1 MAFYLAL
8 FWLIPMNAYQ
18 ANLYLPLIAA
28 GLYLGILVLPQ
39 IRRRPEK
46 QQTTWLVLALVASI
60 AWEFSI
66 FFASSVPFP
75 NFPIIVLLL
84 ALGTVAGITNAF
96 LDGQLARRYIILGS
110 LALLTAVLIN
120 LLTPDRVFVLPD
132 GRPLNITN
140 GTLAAYLTWGALAG
154 ALLIITWRE
163 YRKTH
168 FPWHA
173 NRLLFWFAV
182 LCTLFLGE
190 FIQFFDRLGFIL
202 IGQTLRFL
210 GMVGMAYGIASFRV
224 FDVRARAQRG
234 LAFIIINALS
244 ALPLI
249 LSVIIVFQFGAAINR
264 GNDVITSILIALVI
278 TLGFFLY
285 QPFRRL
291 IARLVYHYLRGGKG
305 VNPGQEVRKYSQAI
319 SRTLDVQQLSL
330 LIIGTLSE
338 LFETNRGALMLVTQ
352 LEDGGYEVEPIP
364 AMGVL
369 PRHPIRFAHDSL
381 LLNTLV
387 TQHQPLL
394 QYEIDFNPTFKEL
407 SDLERSWLGEMKM
420 EVYVP
425 VSSGTDIVGIIAV
438 GPKVSAVPYQP
449 NELELMQ
456 TLADQTV
463 VALQNARLYSELN
476 DQNEHIRYLNID
488 LVEQNEKLE
497 IMDQVKSDF
506 ITIASHE
513 LRTPLTQVKGYA
525 DILSAMNEEN
535 ALTREQTREIVGHIN
550 RATLQLERL
559 ITAMLDASQLD
570 VDGMQLTF
578 VKTNLDTVL
587 RLAVEPLIQAMR
599 ERRIQLDMD
608 GIENLPPIYA
618 DFKRLVQSFT
628 NLLGNAV
635 KYTPDSGEIQVK
647 AVVVQG
653 QQFEEEFLEISI
665 QDTGIGIDPQFHSL
679 IFEKFF
685 RIGDPQLHSTG
696 NTKFKG
702 AGPGLG
708 LPIAKGVIEAH
719 GGRIWVESEAE
730 DEDRLPG
737 SRFNIVLP
745 IRPPG
750 SEDIVDSETAVR
762 PAYLIG

>member
-1 MAFYLAL
+1 MLAIIWEFAIFFSNSL
-8 FWLIPMNAYQ
+8 PI
-18 ANLYLPLIAA
+18 ANLPTL
-28 GLYLGILVLPQ
+28 
-39 IRRRPEK
+39 
-46 QQTTWLVLALVASI
+46 
-60 AWEFSI
+60 
-66 FFASSVPFP
+66 
-75 NFPIIVLLL
+75 VLLL
-84 ALGTVAGITNAF
+84 SICTLAGTTGAF
-96 LDGQLARRYIILGS
+96 LDWQPDKRYLFLGGT
-110 LALLTAVLIN
+110 AVLTAVLIN
-120 LLTPDRVFVLPD
+120 VLAPDRTFVLPN
-132 GRPLNITN
+132 GQMLTFTN
-140 GTLAAYLTWGALAG
+140 GSLAAHLTWAALAST
-154 ALLIITWRE
+154 LLLTTWRE
-163 YRKTH
+163 YRKTR

-173 NRLLFWFAV
+173 NRLLFWFSV
-182 LCTLFLGE
+182 LALFFLGE
-190 FIQFFDRLGFIL
+190 FAQFFDRLDAII
-202 IGQTLRFL
+202 IGQFFRFL
-210 GMVGMAYGIASFRV
+210 GMVGLAYGVASFRI

-234 LAFIIINALS
+234 IAFIIINTLS

-249 LSVIIVFQFGAAINR
+249 LSVIIVFQFGEALNQT
-264 GNDVITSILIALVI
+264 NDIFTSILIALVI
-278 TLGFFLY
+278 TMGFFLY
-285 QPFRRL
+285 QPFRRF
-291 IARLVYHYLRGGKG
+291 IGRWVYRYLRGEG
-305 VNPGQEVRKYSQAI
+305 VNASQVVRNYSQAI
-319 SRTLDVQQLSL
+319 SRTLDVQQLSI
-330 LIIGTLSE
+330 LIVGTLSE
-338 LFETNRGALMLVTQ
+338 LLESNRGALMLVTR
-352 LEDGGYEVEPIP
+352 LEDGGYEIDPIP
-364 AMGVL
+364 AMGIL
-369 PRHPIRFAHDSL
+369 PRHPVRFTHDDFL
-381 LLNTLV
+381 INTLV
-387 TQHQPLL
+387 AQHQPLL
-394 QYEIDFNPTFKEL
+394 QYELDFNPVFKVLRDE
-407 SDLERSWLGEMKM
+407 ERTWLADMSM

-425 VSSGTDIVGIIAV
+425 VSSGPDIVGLIAM
-438 GPKVSAVPYQP
+438 GPKVTAVPYQP

-463 VALQNARLYSELN
+463 VAVQNARLFSELN
-476 DQNEHIRYLNID
+476 HQNEHIRYLNID

-497 IMDQVKSDF
+497 IMDRVKSDF

-578 VKTNLDTVL
+578 VKTQLETVL

-599 ERRIQLDMD
+599 ERRIQLEIKGVSD
-608 GIENLPPIYA
+608 LPPIYA

-635 KYTPDSGEIQVK
+635 KYTPDSGQIHVK
-647 AVVVQG
+647 ANIVPG
-653 QQFEEEFLEISI
+653 QNEEEYLEIVI
-665 QDTGIGIDPQFHSL
+665 RDTGIGIDPKFHSL

-730 DEDRLPG
+730 DEERLPG
-737 SRFNIVLP
+737 SSFNIILP
-745 IRPPG
+745 VRPPG
-750 SEDIVDSETAVR
+750 SEDIVDGETAVR

>member
-1 MAFYLAL
+1 
-8 FWLIPMNAYQ
+8 MNAYQ

-28 GLYLGILVLPQ
+28 GLYLGILILPQ

-46 QQTTWLVLALVASI
+46 NQVAWLIVTLVVSI

-66 FFASSVPFP
+66 FFARNIPIP
-75 NFPIIVLLL
+75 NLPLLVLLL
-84 ALGTVAGITNAF
+84 SVSTLAAATSAF
-96 LDGQLARRYIILGS
+96 LDWRPRSRFLVLAG
-110 LALLTAVLIN
+110 AAVLAAVFIN
-120 LLTPDRVFVLPD
+120 LLTPNRVFVLPN
-132 GRPLNITN
+132 RQPLGITN
-140 GTLAAYLTWGALAG
+140 GTLSVYLVWGALVG
-154 ALLIITWRE
+154 GLLLSTWRE
-163 YRKTH
+163 YRKTR

-173 NRLLFWFAV
+173 NRLLFWFSGLAA
-182 LCTLFLGE
+182 LFLGE
-190 FIQFFDRLGFIL
+190 FIQFFDALGFI
-202 IGQTLRFL
+202 IAGQILRFL
-210 GMVGMAYGIASFRV
+210 GMAGLAYGIASFRL

-234 LAFIIINALS
+234 IAFVIINTLS

-249 LSVIIVFQFGAAINR
+249 LSVIIVFQFGELLYQ
-264 GNDVITSILIALVI
+264 GDEVITSSLIALVI
-278 TLGFFLY
+278 TIGFFLY

-291 IARLVYHYLRGGKG
+291 IGRLVYRYLRGEG
-305 VNPGQEVRKYSQAI
+305 VNAGQVVRNYSQAI

-338 LFETNRGALMLVTQ
+338 LLETNRGALMLVTQ
-352 LEDGGYEVEPIP
+352 LKKGGYEVEPIP
-364 AMGVL
+364 AIGVL
-369 PRHPIRFAHDSL
+369 PRHPIRFTEDDL
-381 LLNTLV
+381 FINTLLE
-387 TQHQPLL
+387 QHQPLL
-394 QYEIDFNPTFKEL
+394 QYELDFNPAFREL
-407 SDLERSWLGEMKM
+407 NDQERSWLAEMTM

-425 VSSGTDIVGIIAV
+425 VSSGTDIVGLIAV

-497 IMDQVKSDF
+497 IMDRVKSDF

-535 ALTREQTREIVGHIN
+535 ALTREQTKEIVGHIN

-578 VKTNLDTVL
+578 VKTQLETVL
-587 RLAVEPLIQAMR
+587 RLAAEPLIQAMR
-599 ERRIQLDMD
+599 ERRIHLQME
-608 GIENLPPIYA
+608 GIEGLPPIYA
-618 DFKRLVQSFT
+618 DFKRLVQSFS

-635 KYTPDSGEIQVK
+635 KYTPDSGQIFVK
-647 AVVVQG
+647 ANTVPG
-653 QQFEEEFLEISI
+653 QYEEEFLEIVI
-665 QDTGIGIDPQFHSL
+665 RDTGIGIDPKFHSL

-730 DEDRLPG
+730 DEERLPG
-737 SRFNIVLP
+737 SSFNIVLP
-745 IRPPG
+745 IHPPG
-750 SEDIVDSETAVR
+750 SEDLGNGETAPR
-762 PAYLIG
+762 PAYLVG

>member
-1 MAFYLAL
+1 
-8 FWLIPMNAYQ
+8 MNAYQ

-28 GLYLGILVLPQ
+28 GLYLVMLILPQ
-39 IRRRPEK
+39 IRQRPEK
-46 QQTTWLVLALVASI
+46 KQTTWLVVSLVFSI
-60 AWEFSI
+60 GWEFAI
-66 FFASSVPFP
+66 YFARSVPFA
-75 NFPIIVLLL
+75 NLPIIVLLL
-84 ALGTVAGITNAF
+84 ALCALAATTSAF
-96 LDGQLARRYIILGS
+96 LDWKPATRYVFLATT
-110 LALLTAVLIN
+110 AVLTAVFIN
-120 LLTPDRVFVLPD
+120 LLAPDRVFILPN
-132 GRPLNITN
+132 GRLLSITN
-140 GTLAAYLTWGALAG
+140 GTLALYLTWGGLAG
-154 ALLIITWRE
+154 GLMLATWRE
-163 YRKTH
+163 YRKTS

-173 NRLLFWFAV
+173 NRLLFWFTV
-182 LCTLFLGE
+182 LSIIFLGE
-190 FIQFFDRLGFIL
+190 LLQLFDQLIL
-202 IGQTLRFL
+202 IIVGQVLRFI
-210 GMVGMAYGIASFRV
+210 GMVGAAYGVSSFRI

-234 LAFIIINALS
+234 IAFIIINTLS

-249 LSVIIVFQFGAAINR
+249 LSVIIVFQFGEALNQTDDIF
-264 GNDVITSILIALVI
+264 TSILIALII

-291 IARLVYHYLRGGKG
+291 IGRVVYRYLRGES
-305 VNPGQEVRKYSQAI
+305 VNAGQVVRNYSQAI
-319 SRTLDVQQLSL
+319 SRTLDVQQISL

-338 LFETNRGALMLVTQ
+338 LLETNRGTLMLVTQ
-352 LEDGGYEVEPIP
+352 LENGGYEVEPIP
-364 AMGVL
+364 AMGVV
-369 PRHPIRFAHDSL
+369 PRHPIRFTHDDL
-381 LLNTLV
+381 FMNALV
-387 TQHQPLL
+387 NQHQPLL
-394 QYEIDFNPTFKEL
+394 QYELDFNPAFKNL
-407 SDLERSWLGEMKM
+407 SDQERGWLSEMTM

-425 VSSGTDIVGIIAV
+425 VSSGTDIVGLVGV
-438 GPKVSAVPYQP
+438 GPKSSAVPYQP

-497 IMDQVKSDF
+497 IMDRVKSDF

-578 VKTNLDTVL
+578 VKTQLDTVL

-599 ERRIQLDMD
+599 ERRIHLEID
-608 GIENLPPIYA
+608 GIVELPSIYA
-618 DFKRLVQSFT
+618 DFKRLVQAFT

-635 KYTPDSGEIQVK
+635 KYTPDGGRISIR
-647 AVVVQG
+647 ASVVPG
-653 QQFEEEFLEISI
+653 QTFEEEFLEIII
-665 QDTGIGIDPQFHSL
+665 QDTGIGIDPKFHTL

-730 DEDRLPG
+730 DEERLPG
-737 SRFNIVLP
+737 TSFNIVLP
-745 IRPPG
+745 VKPPG
-750 SEDIVDSETAVR
+750 SEDIVNGETAAR

>member
-1 MAFYLAL
+1 MD
-8 FWLIPMNAYQ
+8 AYQ

-28 GLYLGILVLPQ
+28 ALYLGLLILPQ

-46 QQTTWLVLALVASI
+46 NQAAWLVAALVVSI
-60 AWEFSI
+60 GWEFSI
-66 FFASSVPFP
+66 FFTNSIPVPNLP
-75 NFPIIVLLL
+75 TIVLLVSAGTL
-84 ALGTVAGITNAF
+84 AATTGAYLDWQPRWRYLVLGG
-96 LDGQLARRYIILGS
+96 
-110 LALLTAVLIN
+110 TAVLTTVTIN
-120 LLTPDRVFVLPD
+120 LLAPNRTFILP
-132 GRPLNITN
+132 GGQLMNITN
-140 GTLAAYLTWGALAG
+140 GTLAVYLTWSGLAG
-154 ALLIITWRE
+154 GLLITTWRE
-163 YRKTH
+163 YRKTR

-173 NRLLFWFAV
+173 NRLLFWFSV
-182 LCTLFLGE
+182 LSIFFLGE
-190 FIQFFDRLGFIL
+190 LLQFIDALGFI
-202 IGQTLRFL
+202 IAGQSLRFL
-210 GMVGMAYGIASFRV
+210 GMLGLAYGIASFRI

-234 LAFIIINALS
+234 IAFVIINTLS

-249 LSVIIVFQFGAAINR
+249 LSVIIIFQFGEALYQGDNI
-264 GNDVITSILIALVI
+264 ITSSLIALAI

-285 QPFRRL
+285 QPFRQL
-291 IARLVYHYLRGGKG
+291 IARLVFRYMRGEG
-305 VNPGQEVRKYSQAI
+305 VNAGQVVRNYSQAI

-330 LIIGTLSE
+330 LIVGTLSE
-338 LFETNRGALMLVTQ
+338 LLETNRGALMLVTQ
-352 LEDGGYEVEPIP
+352 LENGGYEVDPTP
-364 AMGVL
+364 AMGIV
-369 PRHPIRFAHDSL
+369 PRHPIRFAHDDL
-381 LLNTLV
+381 FINALV
-387 TQHQPLL
+387 DQHQPLL
-394 QYEIDFNPTFKEL
+394 QYELDFNPAFKEL
-407 SDLERSWLGEMKM
+407 SDEERSWLAEMTM

-425 VSSGTDIVGIIAV
+425 VSRGGNIVGLIAV

-449 NELELMQ
+449 NELDLMQ

-476 DQNEHIRYLNID
+476 EQNEHIRYLNID

-497 IMDQVKSDF
+497 IMDRVKSDF

-525 DILSAMNEEN
+525 DILSAMNDEN

-578 VKTNLDTVL
+578 VKTQLDIVL

-599 ERRIQLDMD
+599 ERRIHLE
-608 GIENLPPIYA
+608 IEGVEDLPPIYA
-618 DFKRLVQSFT
+618 DFKRLVQSFN

-635 KYTPDSGEIQVK
+635 KYTPDSGHIHVK
-647 AVVVQG
+647 ATKVPG
-653 QQFEEEFLEISI
+653 QFEEEFLEIVI
-665 QDTGIGIDPQFHSL
+665 RDTGIGIDPKFHSL

-730 DEDRLPG
+730 DEERLPG
-737 SRFNIVLP
+737 SSFNIVLP
-745 IRPPG
+745 VRPPG
-750 SEDIVDSETAVR
+750 SEDIVDGETAAR

>member
-1 MAFYLAL
+1 MD
-8 FWLIPMNAYQ
+8 AYQ

-28 GLYLGILVLPQ
+28 GLYLGILILPQ
-39 IRRRPEK
+39 IRHRPEK
-46 QQTTWLVLALVASI
+46 TQAAWLVATLVVSI
-60 AWEFSI
+60 GWEFSL
-66 FFASSVPFP
+66 FFARSIPLP
-75 NFPIIVLLL
+75 NLPIIVLLVSIGTL
-84 ALGTVAGITNAF
+84 AAATSAY
-96 LDGQLARRYIILGS
+96 LDWRPKSRVLILGG
-110 LALLTAVLIN
+110 AAVLTAVLIN
-120 LLTPDRVFVLPD
+120 LLAPNRVFVLPGGQTAD
-132 GRPLNITN
+132 ITN
-140 GTLAAYLTWGALAG
+140 GTLAVYLTWGALAG
-154 ALLIITWRE
+154 GLLITSWRE
-163 YRKTH
+163 YRKTR

-173 NRLLFWFAV
+173 NRLLFWFSV
-182 LCTLFLGE
+182 LSIFFLGE
-190 FIQFFDRLGFIL
+190 LLQFFDALGFI
-202 IGQTLRFL
+202 IAGQMLRFL
-210 GMVGMAYGIASFRV
+210 GMAGLAYGIASFRI

-234 LAFIIINALS
+234 IAFIIINTLS

-249 LSVIIVFQFGAAINR
+249 LSVIIVFQFGEALYQGDN
-264 GNDVITSILIALVI
+264 VITSSLIALVI

-291 IARLVYHYLRGGKG
+291 IGRIVYRYLRGEG
-305 VNPGQEVRKYSQAI
+305 VNAGQVVRNYSQAI

-330 LIIGTLSE
+330 LIVGTLSE
-338 LFETNRGALMLVTQ
+338 LLETNRGALMLVTQ
-352 LEDGGYEVEPIP
+352 LENGGYEVDPIP
-364 AMGVL
+364 AMGIV
-369 PRHPIRFAHDSL
+369 PRHPIRFAHDDL
-381 LLNTLV
+381 FINALV
-387 TQHQPLL
+387 DQHQPLL
-394 QYEIDFNPTFKEL
+394 QYELDFNPAFK
-407 SDLERSWLGEMKM
+407 DLRDEERKWLAEMTM

-425 VSSGTDIVGIIAV
+425 VSSGADIVGLIAV

-449 NELELMQ
+449 GELELMQ

-476 DQNEHIRYLNID
+476 NQNEHIRYLNID

-497 IMDQVKSDF
+497 IMDRVKSDF

-525 DILSAMNEEN
+525 DILSAMNDEN

-578 VKTNLDTVL
+578 VKTQLDTVL

-599 ERRIQLDMD
+599 ERRIHLE
-608 GIENLPPIYA
+608 IEGLEDLPPIYA
-618 DFKRLVQSFT
+618 DFKRLVQSFN

-635 KYTPDSGEIQVK
+635 KYTPDSGHIYVK
-647 AVVVQG
+647 ATRVPG
-653 QQFEEEFLEISI
+653 QFEEEFLEIVI
-665 QDTGIGIDPQFHSL
+665 RDTGIGIDPKFHSL

-730 DEDRLPG
+730 DEERLPG
-737 SRFNIVLP
+737 SSFNIVLP

-750 SEDIVDSETAVR
+750 SEDIVGGETAVR

>member
-1 MAFYLAL
+1 
-8 FWLIPMNAYQ
+8 MNAYQ

-28 GLYLGILVLPQ
+28 GFYAGILILPQ

-46 QQTTWLVLALVASI
+46 NQASWLVAALVVSI
-60 AWEFSI
+60 VWEFSL
-66 FFASSVPFP
+66 FFAASIPLANLP
-75 NFPIIVLLL
+75 TLVLLL
-84 ALGTVAGITNAF
+84 SVCALAGTTSAF
-96 LDGQLARRYIILGS
+96 LDWRPKQKYVMLAG
-110 LALLTAVLIN
+110 TAVFTTLLIN
-120 LLTPDRVFVLPD
+120 LLAPNRTFILPG
-132 GRPLNITN
+132 GRPLGLTN
-140 GTLAAYLTWGALAG
+140 GTLAVYLTWGGLFG
-154 ALLIITWRE
+154 ALLITTWRE
-163 YRKTH
+163 YRKTR

-173 NRLLFWFAV
+173 NRLLFWFTV
-182 LCTLFLGE
+182 LATLFLGE
-190 FIQFFDRLGFIL
+190 LIQFFDQLGFII
-202 IGQTLRFL
+202 IGQVLRYL
-210 GMVGMAYGIASFRV
+210 GMTGLAYGIASYRI

-234 LAFIIINALS
+234 IAFIIINTLS

-249 LSVIIVFQFGAAINR
+249 LSVIIVFQFGEAINR
-264 GNDVITSILIALVI
+264 TNNVFTSILIALII

-291 IARLVYHYLRGGKG
+291 ISNVVFRYLRGEG
-305 VNPGQEVRKYSQAI
+305 VNAGLVVRNYSQAI
-319 SRTLDVQQLSL
+319 SRTLDVQQLSI
-330 LIIGTLSE
+330 LIVGTLSE
-338 LFETNRGALMLVTQ
+338 LLETNRGALMLVTH
-352 LEDGGYEVEPIP
+352 LEDGGFEIDPIP
-364 AMGVL
+364 AMGLV
-369 PRHPIRFAHDSL
+369 PRHPVRFAHDDL
-381 LLNTLV
+381 FINTLMA
-387 TQHQPLL
+387 QHQPLL
-394 QYEIDFNPTFKEL
+394 QYELDFNPAFKGLREE
-407 SDLERSWLGEMKM
+407 ERTWLDDMTM

-425 VSSGTDIVGIIAV
+425 VSSGEDIVGLIAV

-449 NELELMQ
+449 IELELMQ

-463 VALQNARLYSELN
+463 VALQNARLFSELN
-476 DQNEHIRYLNID
+476 IQNEHIRYLNID

-497 IMDQVKSDF
+497 IMDRVKSDF

-578 VKTNLDTVL
+578 VKTRLDTVL

-599 ERRIQLDMD
+599 ERRILYEVEGVDS
-608 GIENLPPIYA
+608 LPPIYA

-628 NLLGNAV
+628 NILGNAV
-635 KYTPDSGEIQVK
+635 KYTPDSGRIHVR
-647 AVVVQG
+647 AAIVPG
-653 QQFEEEFLEISI
+653 QNEEEFLEIVI
-665 QDTGIGIDPQFHSL
+665 RDTGIGIDPKFHTL

-696 NTKFKG
+696 STKFKG

-730 DEDRLPG
+730 DEERLPG
-737 SRFNIVLP
+737 STFNIVLP
-745 IRPPG
+745 VRPPG
-750 SEDIVDSETAVR
+750 SEDVANGETAVR

>member
-1 MAFYLAL
+1 
-8 FWLIPMNAYQ
+8 MNAYQ

-28 GLYLGILVLPQ
+28 GFYLVLLILPQ

-46 QQTTWLVLALVASI
+46 SQTTWLVISLIVSLV
-60 AWEFSI
+60 WEFSLY
-66 FFASSVPFP
+66 FASNLPIANLP
-75 NFPIIVLLL
+75 NIILLL
-84 ALGTVAGITNAF
+84 SVSTLVATTGAF
-96 LDGQLARRYIILGS
+96 LDWQPGKRSLILGG
-110 LALLTAVLIN
+110 AAIITAVFIN
-120 LLTPDRVFVLPD
+120 LLAPNHHFFWPD
-132 GRPLNITN
+132 GRIIVTTN
-140 GTLAAYLTWGALAG
+140 GTIAVYLAWVGLAG
-154 ALLIITWRE
+154 TLLITTWRE
-163 YRKTH
+163 YRKTS

-173 NRLLFWFAV
+173 NRLLYWFTV

-190 FIQFFDRLGFIL
+190 FIQFFDQLGFVI
-202 IGQTLRFL
+202 IGQVVRFL
-210 GMVGMAYGIASFRV
+210 GMAGLAYGVASFRI
-224 FDVRARAQRG
+224 FDVRARAQRAI
-234 LAFIIINALS
+234 AFVIINTLS

-249 LSVIIVFQFGAAINR
+249 LSVIIVFQFGSVLNR
-264 GNDVITSILIALVI
+264 GNDLFTSIIIALII

-291 IARLVYHYLRGGKG
+291 IGNLVYRYLRGEG
-305 VNPGQEVRKYSQAI
+305 VNAGQVVRHYSQAI
-319 SRTLDVQQLSL
+319 SRTLDVQQISL
-330 LIIGTLSE
+330 LIIGTFSE
-338 LFETNRGALMLVTQ
+338 LLETNRGTLMLATE
-352 LEDGGYEVEPIP
+352 LKNGGYEVEPIP
-364 AMGVL
+364 AMGIV
-369 PRHPIRFAHDSL
+369 PRHPIRFAHDDL
-381 LLNTLV
+381 FINTLIN
-387 TQHQPLL
+387 QHQPLL
-394 QYEIDFNPTFKEL
+394 QYELDFNPAFK
-407 SDLERSWLGEMKM
+407 DLNEQERSWLGEMTM

-425 VSSGTDIVGIIAV
+425 VSSGAEIVGLIGV
-438 GPKVSAVPYQP
+438 GPKNSAVPYQP
-449 NELELMQ
+449 SELELMQ

-463 VALQNARLYSELN
+463 VALQNARLFGEIN

-497 IMDQVKSDF
+497 IMDRVKSDF

-578 VKTNLDTVL
+578 VKTQLDTVL

-599 ERRIQLDMD
+599 ERRIRLELK
-608 GIENLPPIYA
+608 GIDELPPIYA
-618 DFKRLVQSFT
+618 DFKRLVQAFT

-635 KYTPDSGEIQVK
+635 KYTPDSGRISVK
-647 AVVVQG
+647 ASIVPSQSYG
-653 QQFEEEFLEISI
+653 EEFLEIVI
-665 QDTGIGIDPQFHSL
+665 QDTGIGIDPKFHAL

-696 NTKFKG
+696 STKFKG

-719 GGRIWVESEAE
+719 GGRIWVESEGE
-730 DEDRLPG
+730 DEERLPG
-737 SRFNIVLP
+737 SSFNIVLP
-745 IRPPG
+745 VRPPG
-750 SEDIVDSETAVR
+750 SEDIVDGETAVR
-762 PAYLIG
+762 PAYLVG

>member
-1 MAFYLAL
+1 MD
-8 FWLIPMNAYQ
+8 AYQ

-28 GLYLGILVLPQ
+28 ALYLGILILPQ

-46 QQTTWLVLALVASI
+46 NQAAWLVAALVVSI
-60 AWEFSI
+60 GWEFSL
-66 FFASSVPFP
+66 FFTNNIPVP
-75 NFPIIVLLL
+75 NFPTIVLLVSVGML
-84 ALGTVAGITNAF
+84 AATTGAYLDWQPRWRYLVLGG
-96 LDGQLARRYIILGS
+96 
-110 LALLTAVLIN
+110 TAVLTTVIIN
-120 LLTPDRVFVLPD
+120 LLAPNRAFILP
-132 GRPLNITN
+132 GGQVMNITN
-140 GTLAAYLTWGALAG
+140 GTLAVYLTWGGLAG
-154 ALLIITWRE
+154 GLLITTWRE
-163 YRKTH
+163 YRKTR

-173 NRLLFWFAV
+173 NRLLFWFSV
-182 LCTLFLGE
+182 LSIFFLGE
-190 FIQFFDRLGFIL
+190 LLQFIDALGFI
-202 IGQTLRFL
+202 IAGQTLRFL
-210 GMVGMAYGIASFRV
+210 GMAGLAYGIASFRI

-234 LAFIIINALS
+234 IAFVIINTLS

-249 LSVIIVFQFGAAINR
+249 LSVIIIFQFGEALYQGDNI
-264 GNDVITSILIALVI
+264 ITSSLIALAI

-285 QPFRRL
+285 QPFRQL
-291 IARLVYHYLRGGKG
+291 IARVIFRYMRGEG
-305 VNPGQEVRKYSQAI
+305 VNAGQVVRNYSQAI

-330 LIIGTLSE
+330 LIVGTLSE
-338 LFETNRGALMLVTQ
+338 LLETNRGALMLVTQ
-352 LEDGGYEVEPIP
+352 LENGGFEVDPVP
-364 AMGVL
+364 AMGIV
-369 PRHPIRFAHDSL
+369 PRHPIRFAHDDL
-381 LLNTLV
+381 FINALV
-387 TQHQPLL
+387 DQHQPLL
-394 QYEIDFNPTFKEL
+394 QYELDFNPAFKEL
-407 SDLERSWLGEMKM
+407 SDEERSWLAEMTM

-425 VSSGTDIVGIIAV
+425 VSSGVNIVGLIAV

-476 DQNEHIRYLNID
+476 EQNEHIRYLNID

-497 IMDQVKSDF
+497 IMDRVKSDF

-525 DILSAMNEEN
+525 DILSAMNDEN

-578 VKTNLDTVL
+578 VKTQLDTVL

-599 ERRIQLDMD
+599 ERRIHLE
-608 GIENLPPIYA
+608 IEGMEDAPPIYA
-618 DFKRLVQSFT
+618 DFKRLVQAFN

-635 KYTPDSGEIQVK
+635 KYTPDNGHIYVK
-647 AVVVQG
+647 ATRVPG
-653 QQFEEEFLEISI
+653 QFEEEFLEIVI
-665 QDTGIGIDPQFHSL
+665 RDTGIGIDPKFHSL

-730 DEDRLPG
+730 DEERLPG
-737 SRFNIVLP
+737 SSFNIVLP
-745 IRPPG
+745 VSPPG
-750 SEDIVDSETAVR
+750 SQDILDGETAAR

>member
-1 MAFYLAL
+1 
-8 FWLIPMNAYQ
+8 MNAYQ
-18 ANLYLPLIAA
+18 ANLYLPLLAA
-28 GLYLGILVLPQ
+28 GFYLVLLILPQ
-39 IRRRPEK
+39 IRRQPEK
-46 QQTTWLVLALVASI
+46 NQTRWLIVTLILSI
-60 AWEFSI
+60 GWEFAL
-66 FFASSVPFP
+66 FFASSVPIANFP
-75 NFPIIVLLL
+75 NIVLLIAICAL
-84 ALGTVAGITNAF
+84 AATTCAF
-96 LDGQLARRYIILGS
+96 LDWQPAKRYLFLGS
-110 LALLTAVLIN
+110 VAVLTTVLIN
-120 LLTPDRVFVLPD
+120 LLAPNHRFFLPD
-132 GRPLNITN
+132 GRIVVTTN
-140 GTLAAYLTWGALAG
+140 GTFAFYLAWGGLAG
-154 ALLIITWRE
+154 GLLLATWRE
-163 YRKTH
+163 YRRTS

-173 NRLLFWFAV
+173 NRLLYWFSV
-182 LCTLFLGE
+182 LATLFLGE
-190 FIQFFDRLGFIL
+190 FIQFFDQL
-202 IGQTLRFL
+202 IFLIVGQVLRFI
-210 GMVGMAYGIASFRV
+210 GMAGLAYGVASFRI
-224 FDVRARAQRG
+224 FDVRARTQRG
-234 LAFIIINALS
+234 IAFIIINTLS

-249 LSVIIVFQFGAAINR
+249 LSVIIVFQFGSALNQ
-264 GNDVITSILIALVI
+264 GNNILTSILIALVI

-285 QPFRRL
+285 QPFRRQVG
-291 IARLVYHYLRGGKG
+291 RWVYRYLRGEG
-305 VNPGQEVRKYSQAI
+305 VNAGQVVRNYSQDI
-319 SRTLDVQQLSL
+319 SRTLDVQQISL
-330 LIIGTLSE
+330 LIVGTLSE
-338 LFETNRGALMLVTQ
+338 LLETNRGALMLVTQ
-352 LEDGGYEVEPIP
+352 LEDGYEVEPVP
-364 AMGVL
+364 AMGIV
-369 PRHPIRFAHDSL
+369 PHYPIRFAQDDL
-381 LLNTLV
+381 FINALV
-387 TQHQPLL
+387 NQHQPLL
-394 QYEIDFNPTFKEL
+394 QYELDFNPAFGELSEQERNWLKEL
-407 SDLERSWLGEMKM
+407 TM

-425 VSSGTDIVGIIAV
+425 VSSGTDIVGLIGV
-438 GPKVSAVPYQP
+438 GPKSSAVPYQP

-463 VALQNARLYSELN
+463 VALQNARLFSEIN

-497 IMDQVKSDF
+497 IMDRVKSDF

-578 VKTNLDTVL
+578 VKTQLDTVL

-599 ERRIQLDMD
+599 ERRIHLDID
-608 GIENLPPIYA
+608 GIDELPPIYA
-618 DFKRLVQSFT
+618 DFKRLVQAFT

-635 KYTPDSGEIQVK
+635 KYTPDDGNIFVK
-647 AVVVQG
+647 AAVVPG
-653 QQFEEEFLEISI
+653 QSFEDEFLEIVVR
-665 QDTGIGIDPQFHSL
+665 DTGIGIDPQFHSL

-730 DEDRLPG
+730 DEEQLPG
-737 SRFNIVLP
+737 TSFNIVLP
-745 IRPPG
+745 VRPAG
-750 SEDIVDSETAVR
+750 SEDVVDGETAVR

>member
-1 MAFYLAL
+1 
-8 FWLIPMNAYQ
+8 MNAYQ

-28 GLYLGILVLPQ
+28 ALYLGILILPQ

-46 QQTTWLVLALVASI
+46 NQAAWLVTALI
-60 AWEFSI
+60 ITIGWEFALFFERSI
-66 FFASSVPFP
+66 PFP
-75 NFPIIVLLL
+75 NLPIIVLLFSIGSL
-84 ALGTVAGITNAF
+84 TAVTSAF
-96 LDGQLARRYIILGS
+96 LDWQPKFRY
-110 LALLTAVLIN
+110 LLLVGTAVLTTIVLN
-120 LLTPDRVFVLPD
+120 LLTPRRVFVLP
-132 GRPLNITN
+132 GGWQIGITN
-140 GTLAAYLTWGALAG
+140 GTLAAYLVWGALVAG
-154 ALLIITWRE
+154 LLITTWRE
-163 YRKTH
+163 YRKTR

-173 NRLLFWFAV
+173 NRLLYWFTV
-182 LCTLFLGE
+182 LTTLFLGE
-190 FIQFFDRLGFIL
+190 LLQFFDALGFI
-202 IGQTLRFL
+202 IAGQIIRFL
-210 GMVGMAYGIASFRV
+210 GMAGLAYGIASFRI

-234 LAFIIINALS
+234 IAFIIINTLS

-249 LSVIIVFQFGAAINR
+249 LSVIVVFQFGEALYQGDNI
-264 GNDVITSILIALVI
+264 ITSSLIALVI

-285 QPFRRL
+285 QPFRQL
-291 IARLVYHYLRGGKG
+291 IARLVFHYLRGEG
-305 VNPGQEVRKYSQAI
+305 VNAGQVVRNYSQAI

-330 LIIGTLSE
+330 LIVGTLSE
-338 LFETNRGALMLVTQ
+338 LLETNRGALMLVTQ
-352 LEDGGYEVEPIP
+352 LEEGGYEVDPIP
-364 AMGVL
+364 AMGIV
-369 PRHPIRFAHDSL
+369 PRHPIRFAHDDIL
-381 LLNTLV
+381 INALV
-387 TQHQPLL
+387 EQHQPLL
-394 QYEIDFNPTFKEL
+394 QYELDFNPAFKGL
-407 SDLERSWLGEMKM
+407 TNQERSWLTEMTM

-425 VSSGTDIVGIIAV
+425 VSSGNDIVGLIAV

-456 TLADQTV
+456 TMADQTV

-497 IMDQVKSDF
+497 IMDRVKSDF

-525 DILSAMNEEN
+525 DILSAMNEED

-578 VKTNLDTVL
+578 VKTQLDTVL

-599 ERRIQLDMD
+599 ERRIHLE
-608 GIENLPPIYA
+608 IEGVAELPPIYA
-618 DFKRLVQSFT
+618 DFKRLVQSFN

-635 KYTPDSGEIQVK
+635 KYTPDSGQIHVK
-647 AVVVQG
+647 ATKVPG
-653 QQFEEEFLEISI
+653 QYGEEFLEIVVE
-665 QDTGIGIDPQFHSL
+665 DTGIGIDPKFHSL

-730 DEDRLPG
+730 DEELLPG

-750 SEDIVDSETAVR
+750 SEDIVDGETAVR

>member
-1 MAFYLAL
+1 MLQQQFAL
-8 FWLIPMNAYQ
+8 MNAYQ

-28 GLYLGILVLPQ
+28 GFYLVILILPQ
-39 IRRRPEK
+39 IRNRPEK
-46 QQTTWLVLALVASI
+46 NLTKWLIISLVISI
-60 AWEFSI
+60 GWAFSI
-66 FFASSVPFP
+66 FFARSIPVP
-75 NFPIIVLLL
+75 NFPVIVLLL
-84 ALGTVAGITNAF
+84 SICALAAATSAF
-96 LDGQLARRYIILGS
+96 LDWQPTARYLVLAG
-110 LALLTAVLIN
+110 TAVITAAFIN
-120 LLTPDRVFVLPD
+120 ILAPDRVFFLPD
-132 GRPLNITN
+132 GQMIAITN
-140 GTLAAYLTWGALAG
+140 GTLAVYLAWGGLAG
-154 ALLIITWRE
+154 TLLITTWRE
-163 YRKTH
+163 YRRTT

-173 NRLLFWFAV
+173 NRLLYWFTV
-182 LCTLFLGE
+182 LSAIFLGE
-190 FIQFFDRLGFIL
+190 LVQFFDQLVFI
-202 IGQTLRFL
+202 IAGQTLRFL
-210 GMVGMAYGIASFRV
+210 GIVGAAYGVASFRI
-224 FDVRARAQRG
+224 FDVRARAQRAI
-234 LAFIIINALS
+234 AFVIINTLS

-249 LSVIIVFQFGAAINR
+249 LSVIVVFQFGEALNR
-264 GNDVITSILIALVI
+264 GDDLITSIIIALVI

-285 QPFRRL
+285 QPFRQL
-291 IARLVYHYLRGGKG
+291 IGRVVYRYMRGES
-305 VNPGQEVRKYSQAI
+305 VNAGQVVRNYSQAI
-319 SRTLDVQQLSL
+319 SRTLDVQQISL
-330 LIIGTLSE
+330 LIVGTLSE
-338 LFETNRGALMLVTQ
+338 LLETNRGSLMLVTQ

-364 AMGVL
+364 AIGVV
-369 PRHPIRFAHDSL
+369 PRHPIRFAHDDL
-381 LLNTLV
+381 FMNALV
-387 TQHQPLL
+387 NQHQPLL
-394 QYEIDFNPTFKEL
+394 QYELDFNPAFEEL
-407 SDLERSWLGEMKM
+407 NDQERSWLAEMTM

-425 VSSGTDIVGIIAV
+425 VSSGTDIVGLIGV
-438 GPKVSAVPYQP
+438 GPKSSAVPYQP

-497 IMDQVKSDF
+497 IMDRVKSDF

-578 VKTNLDTVL
+578 VKTQLDTVL

-599 ERRIQLDMD
+599 ERRIHLEIE
-608 GIENLPPIYA
+608 GIDELPPIYA
-618 DFKRLVQSFT
+618 DFKRLVQAFN

-635 KYTPDSGEIQVK
+635 KYTPDSGRISVR
-647 AVVVQG
+647 AAMVPG
-653 QQFEEEFLEISI
+653 QSYAEEFLEIVI
-665 QDTGIGIDPQFHSL
+665 QDTGIGIDPKFHTL

-730 DEDRLPG
+730 DEERLPG
-737 SRFNIVLP
+737 TSFNIVLP
-745 IRPPG
+745 VRPSG
-750 SEDIVDSETAVR
+750 SEEVVDGEKAAR